1 MLKYLFICLL
11 VVSQVLVSSYC
22 ISSVFQ
28 SFLDYFAR
36 ALNYEYKNKGITIQS
51 LMPFYVNTKMTRY
64 SQTLT
69 SHSFLVPS
77 ASEYARHAVATLGY
91 SGRTT
96 GYWPHTFQVISFI
109 NCDIKVKCYSH
120 TRVHTGLKST

>member
-1 MLKYLFICLL
+1 MFINCDIKIK
-11 VVSQVLVSSYC
+11 C
-22 ISSVFQ
+22 
-28 SFLDYFAR
+28 
-36 ALNYEYKNKGITIQS
+36 
-51 LMPFYVNTKMTRY
+51 Y
-64 SQTLT
+64 SHALT
-69 SHSFLVPS
+69 SHGFLVPS